1 MSATVHA
8 VHTSDSHTFSKEQRP
23 AVELIA
29 GRGVAGDA
37 HQGATVRHRSRV
49 AADPNQPNLRQVHL
63 IHREVLDEVAARG
76 FEVAPGQLGEN
87 ITTSGIDLLALPVG
101 SVLRVGET
109 ALLAIT
115 GLRNPCKQIDGFSAG
130 LLSELRPRGNDGTV
144 SYLAGVMAVVVLG
157 GSVTPGDPIEVALP
171 PAPHR
176 PLERV

>member
-1 MSATVHA
+1 MSATVDA
-8 VHTSDSHTFSKEQRP
+8 VHTSDSHTFSKQQRP
-23 AVELIA
+23 AIELIA
-29 GRGVAGDA
+29 GCGVAGDA

-49 AADPNQPNLRQVHL
+49 AADPTQPNLRQVHL
-63 IHREVLDEVAARG
+63 IHRELLDDVGAKG

-87 ITTSGIDLLALPVG
+87 ITTRGIDLLALPVG

-115 GLRNPCKQIDGFSAG
+115 GLRNPCGQIEGFSAG
-130 LLSELRPRGNDGTV
+130 LLSELRPRREDGTV
-144 SYLAGVMAVVVLG
+144 DRLGGVMAVVVLG
-157 GSVTPGDPIEVALP
+157 GSVAPGDPIEVALP